1 MAGLIFPDLA
11 WGSAKA
17 GGRAPKKC
25 QAMRENIIQYE
36 RKTRMGSNLLSKEV
50 GATPHFKREMN
61 YFLIPRALPM

>member
-17 GGRAPKKC
+17 GETTEKMPSDE
-25 QAMRENIIQYE
+25 REYNMYE
-36 RKTRMGSNLLSKEV
+36 RKTRIGSNLLSKWGV
-50 GATPHFKREMN
+50 ATPHFKREMN

>member
-17 GGRAPKKC
+17 GESTEKMPSDE
-25 QAMRENIIQYE
+25 REYNTDE